1 MSVPCKCEKCGRTYW
16 QGDLPSPNDHPH
28 VCNMIEFSG
37 VSMDPK
43 LNHCDVPGCKNG
55 ACTSAWNYP
64 GVPGRRQTNVC
75 GWHVKELC
83 K

>member
-1 MSVPCKCEKCGRTYW
+1 MTDKKNKWTCANQKRK
-16 QGDLPSPNDHPH
+16 DPNYK
-28 VCNMIEFSG
+28 VKFSG
-37 VSMDPK
+37 VTMDPR

-55 ACTSAWNYP
+55 ACTSVWNYP

-83 K
+83 G